1 MIADMGNVEQNY
13 NAEIARKGIHLFS
26 LSIPV
31 VYAFLSRDTA
41 LSILVPLL
49 LFFFLSDVA
58 RLTIPAV
65 GRLYG
70 RWFGWLLRTH
80 EQNHR
85 GRQLTGATYV
95 LLSAVL
101 CVWLFPKLI
110 VLTAFAILIVSD
122 SAAALIGRRFGR
134 RQFLSKSAEGS
145 AAFFITALIVVAL
158 SPKIAYLPAEYLIGA
173 IAALVGTVVEGAG
186 FGVDDNLSIPL
197 ATGTVMWGLY
207 IVFLPDVN
215 LFLLDAVR

>member
-1 MIADMGNVEQNY
+1 MIADLGNVEQNY

-31 VYAFLSRDTA
+31 LYAFLSRETA
-41 LSILVPLL
+41 LAILVPLL
-49 LFFFLSDVA
+49 FLFFCADVA
-58 RLTIPAV
+58 RLTVPAF
-65 GRLYG
+65 GRWYG
-70 RWFGWLLRTH
+70 RWFGWLLRKH

-85 GRQLTGATYV
+85 GRRLTGATFV

-134 RQFLSKSAEGS
+134 RRFLAKTAEGS
-145 AAFFITALIVVAL
+145 AAFLITALLVVAVA
-158 SPKIAYLPAEYLIGA
+158 PKIAYLPAEYLIGA
-173 IAALVGTVVEGAG
+173 VAAAVGTLVEGAG

-197 ATGTVMWGLY
+197 SIGTVMWGLY
-207 IVFLPDVN
+207 VLFLPGMNVY
-215 LFLLDAVR
+215 LLDAVR